1 MASEPLPVDRYRGAL
16 VGLALGDALGAPYE
30 FRSPPFTVEAVFR
43 QGVFGTAPGHPT
55 DDSTLALFAAEA
67 VLEPGDWTAG
77 YTRRL
82 VAWMESG
89 PPDIGN
95 QTRRAAQSWAAGAPP
110 EPEEAAQGNGSLM
123 AVTPVVLR
131 FAADRDRARS
141 SAADFARLTHPSG
154 VAATTN
160 AGFADALLD
169 VLAGGEPPAIAE
181 PRRPAHGP
189 HMGWCELCLDLAFLT
204 WHRAKALGPVAALLE
219 LIGLGGDTDTN
230 AAVAGALLGAHHGLA
245 AWPDNLVADLHLAA
259 RMSALAQRL
268 WQAGMGTD
276 LETSAGHPRRPS
288 ETSGGMSSRDDT
300 SYDSL

>member
-1 MASEPLPVDRYRGAL
+1 MPPGPAACDTASVTADRYQGAL

-30 FRSPPFTVEAVFR
+30 FRSPPFTVDAQFR
-43 QGVFGTAPGHPT
+43 RGVFGTAPGHPT

-67 VLEPGDWTAG
+67 VLESGDWAAG

-95 QTRRAAQSWAAGAPP
+95 QTRRAAQRWAAGVPP
-110 EPEEAAQGNGSLM
+110 EPDEAAQGNGSLM

-141 SAADFARLTHPSG
+141 SAADFARLTHPSDAA
-154 VAATTN
+154 AATN
-160 AGFADALLD
+160 VRFADAILD
-169 VLAGGEPPAIAE
+169 VLGGGEPPAVTE
-181 PRRPAHGP
+181 PRRPAHGS

-204 WHRAKALGPVAALLE
+204 WHRAKALGPLAALLE

-245 AWPDNLVADLHLAA
+245 AWPPDLVAGLHLAP
-259 RMSALAQRL
+259 RLSDLAVQL
-268 WQAGMGTD
+268 WEAAPAPD
-276 LETSAGHPRRPS
+276 PTS
-288 ETSGGMSSRDDT
+288 
-300 SYDSL
+300 